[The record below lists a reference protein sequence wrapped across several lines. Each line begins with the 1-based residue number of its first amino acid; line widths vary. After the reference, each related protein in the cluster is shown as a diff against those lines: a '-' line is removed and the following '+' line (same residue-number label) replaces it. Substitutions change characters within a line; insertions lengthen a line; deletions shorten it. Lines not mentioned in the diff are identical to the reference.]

1 MLLYSGAPQMQ
12 QQQQPQQQQQHQQ
25 AYGGYPGYG
34 AAAAVVNPYGASA
47 LQQQQQQQ
55 SAYGQAPVAVVKSAL
70 PSAWT
75 EHKTDDGIPYWH
87 NATTGVS
94 QVSNGSSPLLLLLV

>member
-47 LQQQQQQQ
+47 LQQQQQQ

>member
-1 MLLYSGAPQMQ
+1 MQ
-12 QQQQPQQQQQHQQ
+12 QQQQQQQQ
-25 AYGGYPGYG
+25 AYGGYPGYAA

-47 LQQQQQQQ
+47 LQQQ

-94 QVSNGSSPLLLLLV
+94 QVSYSSPFLQSL

>member
-1 MLLYSGAPQMQ
+1 MQ

-47 LQQQQQQQ
+47 LQQQQQ

-94 QVSNGSSPLLLLLV
+94 QVSNGSSPLLLIV

>member
-1 MLLYSGAPQMQ
+1 MQ
-12 QQQQPQQQQQHQQ
+12 QQQQ

-34 AAAAVVNPYGASA
+34 AAAAAVNPYGASA
-47 LQQQQQQQ
+47 LQQQQT
-55 SAYGQAPVAVVKSAL
+55 AYGQAPVAAVAKSAL

-94 QVSNGSSPLLLLLV
+94 QWERPKN